1 MGTQNRRNKNVQ
13 LQYLTIFEN
22 QILCLKTDGN
32 WYCNCSTLKF
42 NGKCEVCLFIK
53 HFEELHE
60 ISTEHYLWKEKKEF
74 YVLVRKILLL
84 QENTLQNG
92 KVKEI
97 LIKEYQYKNS
107 YQCKYCNPKN
117 IYEPWYL
124 KSTINS
130 YDSLWHCA
138 SGDKAEAIKYKCF
151 LQDECQ

>member
-1 MGTQNRRNKNVQ
+1 MGRQNRRNKNVQ

-32 WYCNCSTLKF
+32 WYCNCSSLKF

-74 YVLVRKILLL
+74 YVLVRKVLLL
-84 QENTLQNG
+84 QENILQKNG

-97 LIKEYQYKNS
+97 LTKEYQYKNITS
-107 YQCKYCNPKN
+107 AN
-117 IYEPWYL
+117 IAIL
-124 KSTINS
+124 KIFMDHGIS
-130 YDSLWHCA
+130 
-138 SGDKAEAIKYKCF
+138 KAPLTVMTVSDIVHRVTRQKP
-151 LQDECQ
+151 